1 MSDEITLL
9 QRRLKREQS
18 AREASETLLEQKS
31 LELWE
36 ANRQL
41 TQSLDEKTQE
51 LSEINAQ
58 LSNALEDTSKELVEN
73 LKLLNEYKKAIDYS
87 TLVSMTDK
95 NGIITYANDAF
106 CKVSGY
112 TQEELI
118 GHPHNIIRHPDNSR
132 AFFRE
137 IWNTILAKKP
147 WHGVIKN
154 RSKSGNTY
162 YVDSTLTPILDQN
175 GEIKN
180 FLALRYDITDV
191 IEQKQRIN
199 KQLRDRLTGLPNR
212 TKLIE
217 DLDNNEYKALGLLNI
232 DAFQEVND
240 LYGQM
245 IGDQL
250 LRSVA
255 IYLQE
260 NIDRDHCY
268 LYKLQADEY
277 AIGSKLPFDNNH
289 FKEVVHDMIQRLAK
303 HTFMIDDNEIHI
315 NVTGGIS
322 YGSGIQLLSHA
333 DIAKKKAKA
342 QKQPFLVFD
351 ENMQEKERYANN
363 QEVLKILKDAIEN
376 DRIVPYFQPIFSNKT
391 MEIKKYEALIR
402 MIDNEGKVIS
412 PYTFLDIAKKSRIY
426 PQLTKIMIDK
436 VFDLFK
442 DKDRHFTINL
452 SIEDILDTDMN
463 IYLFNALSHFPKP
476 QNVIF
481 EITESEG
488 ISNYNQI
495 KEFIQKLKKYDSHVA
510 IDDFGSGY
518 SNFMHLLELNIDYIK
533 IDGSI
538 IKKILTDMNSQVLT
552 RAIVS
557 VAKELDMKVIA
568 EFVSDEDIL
577 NAVREIGVDLS
588 QGFYLGKP
596 SPSIA

>member
-118 GHPHNIIRHPDNSR
+118 GHPHNIIRHPDNSK
-132 AFFRE
+132 AFFKE
-137 IWNTILAKKP
+137 IWKTILAKKP

-154 RSKSGNTY
+154 RSKSGKTY

-245 IGDQL
+245 IGDEL
-250 LRSVA
+250 LRCVA
-255 IYLQE
+255 IYIHK
-260 NIDRDHCY
+260 NIDRIHCY

-277 AIGSKLPFDNNH
+277 AIGSKLPYDHDH
-289 FKEVVHDMIQRLAK
+289 FKDVVHDMIQRLAK

-333 DIAKKKAKA
+333 DIAKKKAKEN
-342 QKQPFLVFD
+342 KQSFLVFD

-363 QEVLKILKDAIEN
+363 QEVLKILKDAIKN
-376 DRIVPYFQPIFSNKT
+376 DRIVPYFQPIFSNET

-402 MIDNEGKVIS
+402 MLDKDGKVIS

-442 DKDRHFTINL
+442 DKNMHFTINL
-452 SIEDILDTDMN
+452 SIEDILNIDMN

-538 IKKILTDMNSQVLT
+538 IKKILTDKNSQVLT

-577 NAVREIGVDLS
+577 NAVREIGIDLS